1 MNIQTQLQHLIN
13 LALVDHDFSVKE
25 KNMIMSIAKAN
36 KIPEADINEMMETSL
51 KKKAGHEELNIPVLT
66 DDEKFEYLYNIVQLM
81 KVDSEVF
88 LSEIRYCEQLAT
100 KLGYNRKVIS
110 ALSQKIYS
118 DPSITSDRDRLKE
131 TVAKFSIN

>member
-1 MNIQTQLQHLIN
+1 MNILTQIQHLIN
-13 LALVDHDFSVKE
+13 LALIDHDFSVKE
-25 KNMIMSIAKAN
+25 KNMIISLAKAN
-36 KIPEADINEMMETSL
+36 KIPEADINAMMERSM
-51 KKKAGHEELNIPVLT
+51 KESRVEEVKIPVLT
-66 DDEKFEYLYNIVQLM
+66 EDEKFEYLYNIVQLM

-88 LSEIRYCEQLAT
+88 LSEIRYCEELAT